1 MRMCVCEGGE
11 WYGEYN
17 IASSGINVY
26 NSVSFISSQLFVI
39 ISALIKDY
47 RYQNNEYVYQDVINT
62 EGVCLYGVYVE

>member
-47 RYQNNEYVYQDVINT
+47 RY
-62 EGVCLYGVYVE
+62 